1 MNEKRANKVEPAIHL
16 HYNEMKGCGPSL
28 STTQKDQIHVKI
40 TVKTVIR
47 DGNRKETFELITF
60 GRYYKKDNARY
71 LQYDEVL
78 DEGILPVKTIIK
90 ISAED
95 GLILRS
101 GAVKMRLPF
110 KMNKRLRGQYTTPY
124 GEFDITT
131 LTKRLHHQY
140 DEQIGTGSIE
150 VLYDLSMQ
158 GTYTGTYHLEVYF
171 QKKS

>member
-1 MNEKRANKVEPAIHL
+1 MWAV
-16 HYNEMKGCGPSL
+16 L
-28 STTQKDQIHVKI
+28 STTQKDQIQVKI
-40 TVKTVIR
+40 TVKTAIH
-47 DGNRKETFELITF
+47 DGKRKETFELITF
-60 GRYYKKDNARY
+60 GKYYKKENARY

-78 DEGILPVKTIIK
+78 EENMPPVKTTIK

-95 GLILRS
+95 GLIMRS

-124 GEFDITT
+124 GELDITT

-140 DEQIGTGSIE
+140 DEHTKAGSIE

-158 GTYTGTYHLEVYF
+158 GTYTGTYHLEVNF
-171 QKKS
+171 NQES

>member
-1 MNEKRANKVEPAIHL
+1 
-16 HYNEMKGCGPSL
+16 MKGCGLSL
-28 STTQKDQIHVKI
+28 SITHKDQNQVKI

-47 DGNRKETFELITF
+47 DEKQKETFELITF
-60 GRYYKKDNARY
+60 GRYYKKETASY

-78 DEGILPVKTIIK
+78 EEGMPPVKTTIK

-124 GEFDITT
+124 GELEITT
-131 LTKRLHHQY
+131 YTKRLHHQY
-140 DEQIGTGSIE
+140 DEQTGTGSIE

-158 GTYTGTYHLEVYF
+158 GAYTGTYHLKVHF
-171 QKKS
+171 I